1 MATKQTSRRERRRQI
16 VLLKRALETTLALS
30 EIPGTLHKEPALRDL
45 LCRAGR
51 HDFEILRTHGRQSA
65 TLKCPY
71 CGAHKRSQRI
81 ELKK

>member
-1 MATKQTSRRERRRQI
+1 MASKQTSRQQRRRQI
-16 VLLKRALETTLALS
+16 VLLKRALEAALALS
-30 EIPGTLHKEPALRDL
+30 EIPGTLHKERALRDL

-51 HDFEILRTHGRQSA
+51 HDFEILRTHGHQSA
-65 TLKCPY
+65 TLECAY